1 MSATSFTNM
10 AGSIFHSVYLCVCA
24 CVCVA
29 IDVSSGKNTMTLGKS
44 GQEGWLD
51 AWSDLTMC
59 HLHW

>member
-10 AGSIFHSVYLCVCA
+10 AGSIFHSHGICVCVH
-24 CVCVA
+24 VCVA

-44 GQEGWLD
+44 GQEGWMD
-51 AWSDLTMC
+51 AWSDLTMW